1 MFNFTSITDTLLQI
15 LGVAVIVIAIAIV
28 LAAKKK
34 KFSDAGET
42 VGIVVMAFFLVALG
56 SLFIVPGGLTSMK
69 TFVKSVLNV

>member
-1 MFNFTSITDTLLQI
+1 MFNFTSINNTLLQI
-15 LGVAVIVIAIAIV
+15 LGVAVFAIAIAIV

-42 VGIVVMAFFLVALG
+42 VGIVLMAFFLVALG
-56 SLFIVPGGLTSMK
+56 SLFIVPGGLSSMK